1 MGQASQHRSS
11 QLLMQCD
18 AKGFGQRPRE
28 IRDRCCYSYSLAR
41 DAIYLKM
48 SNQQG
53 NYADRVPLSKRQKYG
68 GGDEEAVGGPMYDEA
83 TARKMLKEVVRVS
96 AEYGEEAVIGFD
108 PNDAALDDPY
118 YIDVDV
124 DGYLDTTPLIYF
136 ALKGDMKMCRIKRGH
151 KNVLNLVAQV
161 RRGPWWSP

>member
-1 MGQASQHRSS
+1 MVAVTRRRS
-11 QLLMQCD
+11 
-18 AKGFGQRPRE
+18 AG
-28 IRDRCCYSYSLAR
+28 RCTT
-41 DAIYLKM
+41 K
-48 SNQQG
+48 
-53 NYADRVPLSKRQKYG
+53 
-68 GGDEEAVGGPMYDEA
+68 A

-96 AEYGEEAVIGFD
+96 AEDNKYGEEAVIGFD

-124 DGYLDTTPLIYF
+124 AGYLDTTPLIYF